1 MSAKLIP
8 DELPLHFTYEKPAA
22 EGMVFICKR
31 SQSNAVI
38 VVHFQNIN
46 YVTYIIYV
54 HTFLKMILAFLKGI

>member
-22 EGMVFICKR
+22 AGMVFIRER

-46 YVTYIIYV
+46 DVTNIIYYY
-54 HTFLKMILAFLKGI
+54 IY